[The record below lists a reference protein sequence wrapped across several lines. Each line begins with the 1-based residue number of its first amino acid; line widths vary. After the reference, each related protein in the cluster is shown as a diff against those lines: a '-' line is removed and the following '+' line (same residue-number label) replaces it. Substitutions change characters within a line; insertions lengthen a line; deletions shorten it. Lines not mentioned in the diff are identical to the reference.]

1 MPFDGTEYRERDD
14 AIRKLDQVIALLSS
28 SDRWCK
34 GALYRLNK
42 QRCILG
48 ALQAVDAARE
58 LRRPVLEAICQV
70 TGRNYRH
77 IETFND
83 ARSTTHPLVMQVLGG
98 YSCEEIAAELGCKP
112 GAVMTQLFRAR
123 QKLRALLDGGA
134 SMNTKETAHGLP

>member
-83 ARSTTHPLVMQVLGG
+83 ARSTTHPLVMQVL
-98 YSCEEIAAELGCKP
+98 YRTRDNLSLGHHR
-112 GAVMTQLFRAR
+112 GNNSAVR
-123 QKLRALLDGGA
+123 
-134 SMNTKETAHGLP
+134 HGLWERIKRFVA

>member
-1 MPFDGTEYRERDD
+1 MPFDGTEYQGRDD
-14 AIRKLDQVIALLSS
+14 VIRKLDQVIQLLSS

-48 ALQAVDAARE
+48 ALQAVGAASE

-70 TGRNYRH
+70 TGRRYRH

-83 ARSTTHPLVMQVLGG
+83 ARSTTHPLVMQVLYRTRDNLSLGHRPG
-98 YSCEEIAAELGCKP
+98 NISAA
-112 GAVMTQLFRAR
+112 RR
-123 QKLRALLDGGA
+123 
-134 SMNTKETAHGLP
+134 GLWERIKRFAA

>member
-1 MPFDGTEYRERDD
+1 MPFDGTEYQARDN
-14 AIRKLDQVIALLSS
+14 AIRKLDQVIELLSS

-48 ALQAVDAARE
+48 ALQAVGATTE

-70 TGRNYRH
+70 TGRPYRH

-83 ARSTTHPLVMQVLGG
+83 ARATTHPLVMQVLYRTRDNLSLGQHPANM
-98 YSCEEIAAELGCKP
+98 AATKP
-112 GAVMTQLFRAR
+112 GVWERIKRLVA
-123 QKLRALLDGGA
+123 
-134 SMNTKETAHGLP
+134 